1 MCKPHFLILIVV
13 MLIMW
18 RVLQASTI
26 AIPSQ
31 FIDIQDG
38 LDQAQSGDTVLV
50 ASGIYSENLI
60 WPSKAGIV
68 LISEHGP
75 SQTIIDG
82 DSAGSVISL
91 LSAVVDSTTEIRG
104 FTIRNGA
111 AEQGGGFR
119 CVGASPKILDNI
131 IEECYAEFDGAGL
144 YCINSTAIIQSNLI
158 RNNITGVQYQGSA
171 RDHTNGGGICFTGN
185 SSGLAVIKDNTITGN
200 YSTDYGGGITCT
212 RNSLISGNHIN
223 DNISGWFGGGIY
235 HLGTTTTLSNN
246 LIAGNTSLWG
256 AGITLQGGTLTILKS
271 EILNNI
277 GDGLHIYY
285 GSLNADSSTFAGNT
299 RDGIGAGAIGESDSR
314 SATIT
319 HCNITGNGSYGIRNS
334 NDWLTLDAT
343 LNWWGDSSGP
353 AGAGP
358 GSGDMVS
365 KFVDFDP
372 WLTELGISSES
383 SHEDLP
389 ELQDIL
395 FQNPM
400 TTGTLITVKGKG
412 AAELTLLDA
421 TGRVVT
427 TLCSGIL
434 TETLSIVWN
443 ASDVP
448 EGMYFLLLTVDG
460 KMTTER
466 VVVIR

>member
-1 MCKPHFLILIVV
+1 MCKPPFLIPTMLLLI
-13 MLIMW
+13 IW

-31 FIDIQDG
+31 FVDIQDG

-60 WPSKAGIV
+60 WPNTASIV
-68 LISEHGP
+68 LISEQGP

-119 CVGASPKILDNI
+119 CVGASPRILDNI
-131 IEECYAEFDGAGL
+131 IEECFAELDGAGL
-144 YCINSTAIIQSNLI
+144 YCINSTAIIQNNLI
-158 RNNITGVQYQGSA
+158 RNNITGVQYQDPA
-171 RDHTNGGGICFTGN
+171 RDHTNGGGICLTGN
-185 SSGLAVIKDNTITGN
+185 SSGLAMINDNIITGN
-200 YSTDYGGGITCT
+200 YSTDYGGGITST
-212 RNSLISGNHIN
+212 RNALISGNQII
-223 DNISGWFGGGIY
+223 DNYSDWFGGGIY
-235 HLGTTTTLSNN
+235 HLGATVTLRNN

-256 AGITLQGGTLTILKS
+256 AGVTLQGGQLTIFKC

-299 RDGIGAGAIGESDSR
+299 RDGIGAGARGKSDSR
-314 SATIT
+314 SASIT
-319 HCNITGNGSYGIRNS
+319 HCNIAGNGSYGIRSS

-353 AGAGP
+353 GGAGP

-365 KFVDFDP
+365 RFVVFDP
-372 WLTELGISSES
+372 WLTELGISSEP

-389 ELQDIL
+389 DMPDIL

-400 TTGTLITVKGKG
+400 TPGTLITVKGDG